1 MVKLG
6 ILVNT
11 AKHLD
16 DVIGLTEAAIAKGR
30 EVVIFAMDEGTRLLD
45 QGPFA
50 SLACVAGV
58 TMSVCE
64 HSAKAHGVSIERL
77 APQIRCGSQLNNA
90 MMVHAA
96 DRVVIL

>member
-11 AKHLD
+11 ARHLD
-16 DVIGLTEAAIAKGR
+16 DVVGLTEAAIAKGQ
-30 EVVIFAMDEGTRLLD
+30 EVMIFAMDEGTRLLD
-45 QGPFA
+45 EVRFA
-50 SLACVAGV
+50 SLAAVEGV
-58 TMSVCE
+58 TLSVCE
-64 HSAKAHGVSIERL
+64 HSARSHGVRIERL

-96 DRVVIL
+96 DRVIVL

>member
-1 MVKLG
+1 MKLG

-11 AKHLD
+11 ARHLD

-30 EVVIFAMDEGTRLLD
+30 EVFIFAMDEGTRLLD
-45 QGPFA
+45 DGRFA

-64 HSAKAHGVSIERL
+64 HSAKSQHVNIEHL

-90 MMVHAA
+90 TMVHAA
-96 DRVVIL
+96 DRVIVL

>member
-11 AKHLD
+11 ARHLD
-16 DVIGLTEAAIAKGR
+16 DVVGLTAAAIADGQ
-30 EVVIFAMDEGTRLLD
+30 EVMIFAMDEGTRLLD
-45 QGPFA
+45 EVRFA
-50 SLACVAGV
+50 SLAAVEGV
-58 TMSVCE
+58 TLSVCE
-64 HSAKAHGVSIERL
+64 HSAKTLGVSVECL

-96 DRVVIL
+96 DRVVVL

>member
-11 AKHLD
+11 ARHLD
-16 DVIGLTEAAIAKGR
+16 DVVGLTEAAIANGR
-30 EVVIFAMDEGTRLLD
+30 EVIIFAMDEGTRLLD
-45 QGPFA
+45 ERRFV

-58 TMSVCE
+58 TMSGCE
-64 HSAKAHGVSIERL
+64 HSTKAHGVSIEQL

>member
-1 MVKLG
+1 MKLG

-11 AKHLD
+11 ARHLD
-16 DVIGLTEAAIAKGR
+16 DVIGLAEAAIAKR
-30 EVVIFAMDEGTRLLD
+30 LEVIIFAMDEGTRLLD
-45 QGPFA
+45 EDRFA
-50 SLACVAGV
+50 SLAALEGV
-58 TMSVCE
+58 TISVCE
-64 HSAKAHGVSIERL
+64 HSAKAHRVSVEHL

>member
-1 MVKLG
+1 VKLG

-11 AKHLD
+11 ARHLD

-30 EVVIFAMDEGTRLLD
+30 EVFIFAMDEGTRLLD
-45 QGPFA
+45 DRRFA

-64 HSAKAHGVSIERL
+64 HSAKSQHVNLEHL

-90 MMVHAA
+90 TMVHAA
-96 DRVVIL
+96 DRVIVL